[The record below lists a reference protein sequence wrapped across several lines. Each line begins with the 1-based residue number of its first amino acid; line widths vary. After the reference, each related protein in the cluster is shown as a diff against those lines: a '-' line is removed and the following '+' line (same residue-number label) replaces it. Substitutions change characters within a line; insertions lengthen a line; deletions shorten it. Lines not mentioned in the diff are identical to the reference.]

1 MYCLQI
7 RNTSLDDRVG
17 STVREL
23 VPAVCG
29 SNGDFGEDLLG
40 LLDFAEKLLAVKVA
54 TVESFGADSDGLD
67 DIFVSRNAS
76 LEGIDILVERFIRI
90 RPKKKRRVRTY
101 ITALFKNIREQ
112 NNENA
117 AKVLFNIPDSEND
130 LETLGLC
137 RWDDVLRRIA
147 FAGGVCPHKGGKRLQ
162 DVKVGLVVAG

>member
-1 MYCLQI
+1 MYCLQV

-40 LLDFAEKLLAVKVA
+40 LLDLAEKLLAVKVA
-54 TVESFGADSDGLD
+54 TVESFGADSDGLN

-90 RPKKKRRVRTY
+90 RPKKKVDVSGHIPPPSLRIFGNKIMKMLKKKCYSTY
-101 ITALFKNIREQ
+101 QTAKT
-112 NNENA
+112 
-117 AKVLFNIPDSEND
+117 
-130 LETLGLC
+130 TLKPL
-137 RWDDVLRRIA
+137 A
-147 FAGGVCPHKGGKRLQ
+147 FA
-162 DVKVGLVVAG
+162 AGMMFCAV

>member
-90 RPKKKRRVRTY
+90 RPKKKDVSGHISPPSLRIFENKIMKMLQKCYSTYQTART
-101 ITALFKNIREQ
+101 
-112 NNENA
+112 
-117 AKVLFNIPDSEND
+117 
-130 LETLGLC
+130 TLKPL
-137 RWDDVLRRIA
+137 A
-147 FAGGVCPHKGGKRLQ
+147 FA
-162 DVKVGLVVAG
+162 AGMMFCAV